1 MTFKKGG
8 SIKVLVVDD
17 HEVVRQGLKT
27 IISKH
32 SDLSIAGEA
41 ENGNQALQILKQ
53 IKVDV
58 VLLDFDMPEKN
69 GLETLI
75 ELKRLYPDLPA
86 LILSISPEDHYGT
99 RFLKAGASGYLQKS
113 TATDQLINAI
123 RKVFNGGKY
132 ISSALTD
139 KLVANLNQGKEPF
152 LHESL
157 TDREFQIFLLL
168 AKGEKLKEIASDLS
182 LSINTISTY
191 RSRILQKMDLKN
203 NAEIIHYAI
212 ENDLLKQ

>member
-1 MTFKKGG
+1 MTPEKES
-8 SIKVLVVDD
+8 SIKVLVADD
-17 HEVVRQGLKT
+17 HEIVRQGLKT
-27 IISKH
+27 IISEH

-41 ENGNQALQILKQ
+41 ENGNQVLK
-53 IKVDV
+53 IVKKTKVDV

-69 GLETLI
+69 GLDTLV
-75 ELKRLYPDLPA
+75 ELKALYPKLPVM
-86 LILSISPEDHYGT
+86 ILSIFPEDHYGT

-113 TATDQLINAI
+113 SATDQLIDAI

-139 KLVANLNQGKEPF
+139 KLVTGLNKDKEQF

-157 TDREFQIFLLL
+157 TDREFQVFRLL
-168 AKGEKLKEIASDLS
+168 ATGKKLKEMADELC

-191 RSRILQKMDLKN
+191 RSRILQKMDLKS
-203 NAEIIHYAI
+203 NADVIRYAI
-212 ENDLLKQ
+212 ENGLSK

>member
-1 MTFKKGG
+1 MTPEKKS
-8 SIKVLVVDD
+8 SIKVLVADD
-17 HEVVRQGLKT
+17 HEIVRQGLKT
-27 IISKH
+27 IISEH

-41 ENGNQALQILKQ
+41 ENGNQVLKILKKT
-53 IKVDV
+53 KVDV

-69 GLETLI
+69 GLDTLI
-75 ELKRLYPDLPA
+75 ELKALYPKLPVM
-86 LILSISPEDHYGT
+86 ILSIFPEDHYGT

-113 TATDQLINAI
+113 SATDQLIDAI

-139 KLVANLNQGKEPF
+139 RLVTNLNRDHERP

-157 TDREFQIFLLL
+157 TDREFQVFCLL
-168 AKGEKLKEIASDLS
+168 ATGKKLKEIADELC

-191 RSRILQKMDLKN
+191 RSRILQKMDMSS
-203 NAEIIHYAI
+203 NADVIRYAI
-212 ENDLLKQ
+212 KNKLVK

>member
-1 MTFKKGG
+1 MTPEKES
-8 SIKVLVVDD
+8 SIKVLVADD
-17 HEVVRQGLKT
+17 HEIVRQGLKT
-27 IISKH
+27 IISEH

-41 ENGNQALQILKQ
+41 ENGNQVLKILKKT
-53 IKVDV
+53 KVDV

-69 GLETLI
+69 GLDTLI
-75 ELKRLYPDLPA
+75 ELKALYPKLPVM
-86 LILSISPEDHYGT
+86 ILSIFPEDHYGT

-113 TATDQLINAI
+113 SATDQLIDAI

-139 KLVANLNQGKEPF
+139 KLVTGLNKDKEQF

-157 TDREFQIFLLL
+157 TDREFQVFRLL
-168 AKGEKLKEIASDLS
+168 ATGKKSKEMADELC

-191 RSRILQKMDLKN
+191 RSRILQKMDMKS
-203 NAEIIHYAI
+203 NADVIRYAI
-212 ENDLLKQ
+212 ENGLSKQ

>member
-1 MTFKKGG
+1 MTPEKES
-8 SIKVLVVDD
+8 SIKVLVADD
-17 HEVVRQGLKT
+17 HEIVRQGLKT
-27 IISKH
+27 IISEH

-41 ENGNQALQILKQ
+41 ENGNQVLKILKKT
-53 IKVDV
+53 KVDV

-69 GLETLI
+69 GLDTLI
-75 ELKRLYPDLPA
+75 ELKALYPKLPVM
-86 LILSISPEDHYGT
+86 ILSIFPEDHYGT

-113 TATDQLINAI
+113 SATDQLIDAI

-139 KLVANLNQGKEPF
+139 KLVTGLNKDKEQF

-157 TDREFQIFLLL
+157 TDREFQVFRLL
-168 AKGEKLKEIASDLS
+168 ATGKKLKEMADELC

-191 RSRILQKMDLKN
+191 RSRILQKMDLKS
-203 NAEIIHYAI
+203 NADVIHYAI
-212 ENDLLKQ
+212 NNKLIK

>member
-1 MTFKKGG
+1 MTPEKES
-8 SIKVLVVDD
+8 SIKVLVADD
-17 HEVVRQGLKT
+17 HEIVRQGLKT
-27 IISKH
+27 IISEH

-41 ENGNQALQILKQ
+41 ENGNQVLK
-53 IKVDV
+53 IVKKTKVDV

-69 GLETLI
+69 GLDTLI
-75 ELKRLYPDLPA
+75 ELKALYPKLPVM
-86 LILSISPEDHYGT
+86 ILSIFPEDHYGT

-113 TATDQLINAI
+113 SATDQLIDAI

-139 KLVANLNQGKEPF
+139 KLVTGLNKDKKQF

-157 TDREFQIFLLL
+157 TDREFQVFRLL
-168 AKGEKLKEIASDLS
+168 ATGKKLKEMADELC

-191 RSRILQKMDLKN
+191 RSRILQKMDMKS
-203 NAEIIHYAI
+203 NADVIRYAI
-212 ENDLLKQ
+212 ENGLSKQ

>member
-1 MTFKKGG
+1 MTPEKES
-8 SIKVLVVDD
+8 SIKVLVADD
-17 HEVVRQGLKT
+17 HEIVRQGLKT
-27 IISKH
+27 IISEH

-41 ENGNQALQILKQ
+41 ENGNQVLK
-53 IKVDV
+53 IVKKTKVDV

-69 GLETLI
+69 GLDTLI
-75 ELKRLYPDLPA
+75 ELKALYPKLPVM
-86 LILSISPEDHYGT
+86 ILSIFPEDHYGT

-113 TATDQLINAI
+113 SATDQLIDAI

-139 KLVANLNQGKEPF
+139 KLVTGLNKDKEQF

-157 TDREFQIFLLL
+157 TDREFQVFRLLSTG
-168 AKGEKLKEIASDLS
+168 KKLKEIAGELC

-203 NAEIIHYAI
+203 NADIVRYAI
-212 ENDLLKQ
+212 NNGLSN

>member
-1 MTFKKGG
+1 MTPEKES
-8 SIKVLVVDD
+8 SIKVLVADD
-17 HEVVRQGLKT
+17 HEIVRQGLKT
-27 IISKH
+27 IISEH

-41 ENGNQALQILKQ
+41 ENGNQVLKILKKT
-53 IKVDV
+53 KVDV

-69 GLETLI
+69 GLDTLI
-75 ELKRLYPDLPA
+75 ELKALYPKLPVM
-86 LILSISPEDHYGT
+86 ILSIFPEDHYGT

-113 TATDQLINAI
+113 SATDQLIDAI

-139 KLVANLNQGKEPF
+139 KLVTGLNKDKEQF

-157 TDREFQIFLLL
+157 TDREFQVFRLL
-168 AKGEKLKEIASDLS
+168 ATGKKLKEMADELC

-191 RSRILQKMDLKN
+191 RSRILQKMDLKS
-203 NAEIIHYAI
+203 NADVIRYAI
-212 ENDLLKQ
+212 ENGLSKQ

>member
-1 MTFKKGG
+1 MTPKKES
-8 SIKVLVVDD
+8 SIKVLVADD
-17 HEVVRQGLKT
+17 HEIVRQGLKT
-27 IISKH
+27 IISEH

-41 ENGNQALQILKQ
+41 ENGNQVLKILKKT
-53 IKVDV
+53 KVDV

-69 GLETLI
+69 GLDTLV
-75 ELKRLYPDLPA
+75 ELKALYPKLPVM
-86 LILSISPEDHYGT
+86 ILSIFPEDHYGT

-113 TATDQLINAI
+113 SATDQLIDAI

-139 KLVANLNQGKEPF
+139 KLVTGLNKDKEQF

-157 TDREFQIFLLL
+157 TDREFQVFRLL
-168 AKGEKLKEIASDLS
+168 ATGKKLKEMADELC

-191 RSRILQKMDLKN
+191 RSRILQKMDLKS
-203 NAEIIHYAI
+203 NADVIRYAI
-212 ENDLLKQ
+212 ENGLSK

>member
-1 MTFKKGG
+1 MTPEKES
-8 SIKVLVVDD
+8 SIKVLVADD
-17 HEVVRQGLKT
+17 HEIVRQGLKT
-27 IISKH
+27 IISEH

-41 ENGNQALQILKQ
+41 ENGNQVLKILKKT
-53 IKVDV
+53 KVDV

-69 GLETLI
+69 GLDTLI
-75 ELKRLYPDLPA
+75 ELKALYPKLPVM
-86 LILSISPEDHYGT
+86 ILSIFPEDHYGT

-113 TATDQLINAI
+113 SATDQLIDAI

-139 KLVANLNQGKEPF
+139 KLVTGLNKDKEQF

-157 TDREFQIFLLL
+157 TDREFQVFRLL
-168 AKGEKLKEIASDLS
+168 ATGKKLKEMADELC

-191 RSRILQKMDLKN
+191 RSRILQKMDMSS
-203 NAEIIHYAI
+203 NADVIRYAI
-212 ENDLLKQ
+212 KNKLVK

>member
-1 MTFKKGG
+1 MTPEKES
-8 SIKVLVVDD
+8 SIKVLVADD
-17 HEVVRQGLKT
+17 HEIVRQGLKT
-27 IISKH
+27 IISEH

-41 ENGNQALQILKQ
+41 ENGNQVLK
-53 IKVDV
+53 IVKKTKVDV

-69 GLETLI
+69 GLDTLI
-75 ELKRLYPDLPA
+75 ELKALYPKLPVM
-86 LILSISPEDHYGT
+86 ILSIFPEDHYGT

-113 TATDQLINAI
+113 SATDQLIDAI

-139 KLVANLNQGKEPF
+139 KLVTGLNKDKEQF

-157 TDREFQIFLLL
+157 TDREFQVFRLL
-168 AKGEKLKEIASDLS
+168 ATGKKLKEMADELC

-191 RSRILQKMDLKN
+191 RSRILQKMDMKS
-203 NAEIIHYAI
+203 NADVIRYAI
-212 ENDLLKQ
+212 ENGLSK

>member
-1 MTFKKGG
+1 MTLEKES
-8 SIKVLVVDD
+8 SIKVLVADD
-17 HEVVRQGLKT
+17 HEIVRQGLKT
-27 IISKH
+27 IISEH

-41 ENGNQALQILKQ
+41 ENGNQVLKILKKT
-53 IKVDV
+53 KVDV

-69 GLETLI
+69 GLDTLI
-75 ELKRLYPDLPA
+75 ELKALYPKLPVM
-86 LILSISPEDHYGT
+86 ILSIFPEDHYGT

-113 TATDQLINAI
+113 SATDQLIDAI

-139 KLVANLNQGKEPF
+139 KLVTGLNKDKEQF

-157 TDREFQIFLLL
+157 TDREFQVFRLL
-168 AKGEKLKEIASDLS
+168 ATGKKLKEMADELC

-191 RSRILQKMDLKN
+191 RSRILQKMDMKS
-203 NAEIIHYAI
+203 NADVIRYAI
-212 ENDLLKQ
+212 ENGLSK

>member
-1 MTFKKGG
+1 
-8 SIKVLVVDD
+8 
-17 HEVVRQGLKT
+17 VRQGLKT
-27 IISKH
+27 IISEH

-41 ENGNQALQILKQ
+41 ENGNQVLKILKKT
-53 IKVDV
+53 KVDV

-69 GLETLI
+69 GLDTLI
-75 ELKRLYPDLPA
+75 ELKALYPKLPVM
-86 LILSISPEDHYGT
+86 ILSIFPEDHYGT

-113 TATDQLINAI
+113 SATDQLIDAI

-139 KLVANLNQGKEPF
+139 KLVTGLNKDKEQF

-157 TDREFQIFLLL
+157 TDREFQVFRLL
-168 AKGEKLKEIASDLS
+168 ATGKKLKEMADELC

-191 RSRILQKMDLKN
+191 RSRILQKMDMKS
-203 NAEIIHYAI
+203 NADVIRYAI
-212 ENDLLKQ
+212 ENGLSKQ

>member
-1 MTFKKGG
+1 MTPKKES
-8 SIKVLVVDD
+8 SIKVLVADD
-17 HEVVRQGLKT
+17 HEIVRQGLKT
-27 IISKH
+27 IISEH

-41 ENGNQALQILKQ
+41 ENGNQVLKILKKT
-53 IKVDV
+53 KVDV

-69 GLETLI
+69 GLDTLI
-75 ELKRLYPDLPA
+75 ELKALYPKLPVM
-86 LILSISPEDHYGT
+86 ILSIFPEDHYGT

-113 TATDQLINAI
+113 SATDQLIDAI

-139 KLVANLNQGKEPF
+139 KLVTGLNKDKEQF

-157 TDREFQIFLLL
+157 TDREFQVFRLL
-168 AKGEKLKEIASDLS
+168 ATGKKLKEMADELC

-191 RSRILQKMDLKN
+191 RSRILQKMDMKS
-203 NAEIIHYAI
+203 NADVIRYAI
-212 ENDLLKQ
+212 ENGLAK

>member
-1 MTFKKGG
+1 MTPEKES
-8 SIKVLVVDD
+8 SIKVLVADD
-17 HEVVRQGLKT
+17 HEIVRQGLKT
-27 IISKH
+27 IISEH

-41 ENGNQALQILKQ
+41 ENGNQVLKILKKT
-53 IKVDV
+53 KVDV

-69 GLETLI
+69 GLDTLV
-75 ELKRLYPDLPA
+75 ELKALYPKLPVM
-86 LILSISPEDHYGT
+86 ILSIFPEDHYGT

-113 TATDQLINAI
+113 SATDQLIDAI

-139 KLVANLNQGKEPF
+139 KLVTGLNKDKEQF

-157 TDREFQIFLLL
+157 TDREFQVFRLL
-168 AKGEKLKEIASDLS
+168 ATGKKLKEMADELC

-191 RSRILQKMDLKN
+191 RSRILQKMDMKS
-203 NAEIIHYAI
+203 NADVIRYAI
-212 ENDLLKQ
+212 ENGLSK

>member
-1 MTFKKGG
+1 MTPEKES
-8 SIKVLVVDD
+8 SIKVLVADD
-17 HEVVRQGLKT
+17 HEIVRQGLKT
-27 IISKH
+27 IISEH

-41 ENGNQALQILKQ
+41 ENGNQVLKILKKT
-53 IKVDV
+53 KVDV

-69 GLETLI
+69 GLDTLV
-75 ELKRLYPDLPA
+75 ELKALYPKLPVM
-86 LILSISPEDHYGT
+86 ILSIFPEDHYGT

-113 TATDQLINAI
+113 SATDQLIDAI

-139 KLVANLNQGKEPF
+139 KLVTSLNKDKEQF

-157 TDREFQIFLLL
+157 TDREFQVFRLL
-168 AKGEKLKEIASDLS
+168 ATGKKLKEMADELC

-191 RSRILQKMDLKN
+191 RSRILQKMDLKS
-203 NAEIIHYAI
+203 NADVIRYAI
-212 ENDLLKQ
+212 ENGLSK

>member
-1 MTFKKGG
+1 MTPEKES
-8 SIKVLVVDD
+8 SIKVLVADD
-17 HEVVRQGLKT
+17 HEIVRQGLKT
-27 IISKH
+27 IISEH

-41 ENGNQALQILKQ
+41 ENGNQVLKILKTT
-53 IKVDV
+53 KVDV

-69 GLETLI
+69 GLDTLI
-75 ELKRLYPDLPA
+75 ELKALYPKLPVM
-86 LILSISPEDHYGT
+86 ILSIFPEDHYGT

-113 TATDQLINAI
+113 SATDQLIDAI

-139 KLVANLNQGKEPF
+139 KLVTGLNKDKEQF

-157 TDREFQIFLLL
+157 TDREFQVFRLL
-168 AKGEKLKEIASDLS
+168 ATGKKLKEMADELC

-191 RSRILQKMDLKN
+191 RSRILQKMDMKS
-203 NAEIIHYAI
+203 NADVIRYAI
-212 ENDLLKQ
+212 ENGLSK

>member
-1 MTFKKGG
+1 MTPEKES
-8 SIKVLVVDD
+8 SIKVLVADD
-17 HEVVRQGLKT
+17 HEIVRQGLKT
-27 IISKH
+27 IISEP

-41 ENGNQALQILKQ
+41 ENGNQVLKILKKT
-53 IKVDV
+53 KVDV

-69 GLETLI
+69 GLDTLI
-75 ELKRLYPDLPA
+75 ELKALYPKLPVM
-86 LILSISPEDHYGT
+86 ILSIFPEDHYGT

-113 TATDQLINAI
+113 SATDQLIDAI

-139 KLVANLNQGKEPF
+139 RLVTNLNRDHERP

-157 TDREFQIFLLL
+157 TDREFQVFCLL
-168 AKGEKLKEIASDLS
+168 ATGKKLKEIADELC

-191 RSRILQKMDLKN
+191 RSRILQKMDMSS
-203 NAEIIHYAI
+203 NADVIRYAI
-212 ENDLLKQ
+212 KNKLVK

>member
-1 MTFKKGG
+1 MTPEKES
-8 SIKVLVVDD
+8 SIKVLVADD
-17 HEVVRQGLKT
+17 HEIVRQGLKT
-27 IISKH
+27 IISEH

-41 ENGNQALQILKQ
+41 ENGNQVLKILKKT
-53 IKVDV
+53 KVDV

-69 GLETLI
+69 GLDTLI
-75 ELKRLYPDLPA
+75 ELKALYPKLPVM
-86 LILSISPEDHYGT
+86 ILSIFPEDHYGT

-113 TATDQLINAI
+113 SATDQLIDAI

-139 KLVANLNQGKEPF
+139 KLVTGLNKDKEQF

-157 TDREFQIFLLL
+157 TDREFQVFRLL
-168 AKGEKLKEIASDLS
+168 ATGKKLKELADELC

-191 RSRILQKMDLKN
+191 RSRILQKMDLKS
-203 NAEIIHYAI
+203 NADVIRYAI
-212 ENDLLKQ
+212 ENGLSK

>member
-1 MTFKKGG
+1 MTPEKES
-8 SIKVLVVDD
+8 SIKVLVADD
-17 HEVVRQGLKT
+17 HEIVRQGLKT
-27 IISKH
+27 IISEH

-41 ENGNQALQILKQ
+41 ENGNQVLK
-53 IKVDV
+53 IVKKTKVDV

-69 GLETLI
+69 GLDTLV
-75 ELKRLYPDLPA
+75 ELKALYPKLPVM
-86 LILSISPEDHYGT
+86 ILSIFPEDHYGT

-113 TATDQLINAI
+113 SATNQLIDAI

-139 KLVANLNQGKEPF
+139 KLVTGLNKDKEQF

-157 TDREFQIFLLL
+157 TDREFQVFRLL
-168 AKGEKLKEIASDLS
+168 ATGKKLKEIADELC

-191 RSRILQKMDLKN
+191 RSRILQKMDLKS
-203 NAEIIHYAI
+203 NADVIRYAI
-212 ENDLLKQ
+212 ENGLCK

>member
-1 MTFKKGG
+1 MTPEKES
-8 SIKVLVVDD
+8 SIKVLVADD
-17 HEVVRQGLKT
+17 HEMVRQGLKT
-27 IISKH
+27 IISEH

-41 ENGNQALQILKQ
+41 ENGNQVLKILKKT
-53 IKVDV
+53 KVDV

-69 GLETLI
+69 GLDTLI
-75 ELKRLYPDLPA
+75 ELKALYPKLPVM
-86 LILSISPEDHYGT
+86 ILSIFPEDHYGT

-113 TATDQLINAI
+113 SATDQLIDAI

-139 KLVANLNQGKEPF
+139 KLVTGLNKDKEQF

-157 TDREFQIFLLL
+157 TDREFQVFRLL
-168 AKGEKLKEIASDLS
+168 ATGKKLKEMADELC

-191 RSRILQKMDLKN
+191 RSRILQKMDMKS
-203 NAEIIHYAI
+203 NADVIRYAI
-212 ENDLLKQ
+212 ENGLSK